1 MLKITRI
8 LINLVFLVLLLGFER
23 MMGLPVLFLLLIL
36 YWSSELSW
44 WQRVSLLLFSS
55 LLLATAYVVPF
66 GLSWV
71 VLVVLVFGAQ
81 SSQLVRVMVASPTL
95 QLLVTNFISL
105 GILWWW
111 LRDAV
116 SSQGL
121 IYSVLVWIGVV
132 VGGRVWTLWRKRRT
146 FYEAL

>member
-23 MMGLPVLFLLLIL
+23 MMGLPVLFLLSIL

-55 LLLATAYVVPF
+55 LLLATVYVVPF
-66 GLSWV
+66 GLTWV
-71 VLVVLVFGAQ
+71 VLVVLVFGVP
-81 SSQLVRVMVASPTL
+81 SSRLVRVMIPSQTL

-111 LRDAV
+111 LRDV
-116 SSQGL
+116 ISSQGL
-121 IYSVLVWIGVV
+121 IYSVSVWIVIV
-132 VGGRVWTLWRKRRT
+132 VGSRVWTLWRKRRM
-146 FYEAL
+146 FYETL